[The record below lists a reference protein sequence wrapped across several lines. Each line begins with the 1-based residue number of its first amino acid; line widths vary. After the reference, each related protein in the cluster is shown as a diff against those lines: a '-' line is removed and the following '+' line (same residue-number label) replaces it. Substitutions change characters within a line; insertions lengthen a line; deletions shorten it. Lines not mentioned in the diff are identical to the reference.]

1 MTNSILVARYLRLA
15 AKGLP
20 FIQLD
25 IAICPYPPFALN
37 PSANAYPALHSTFV
51 GLAVRSRGEV
61 TSAVGILCRGEAE
74 NATDERL
81 ERWRTCG
88 YDSDIHL
95 EEAPELDVVR
105 AATLLA
111 KVHTVT
117 SIDMETYNDWSG
129 SPLFVFWTTAL
140 TMPMATA
147 LDLG

>member
-1 MTNSILVARYLRLA
+1 LTNSILVARYLRLA
-15 AKGLP
+15 AKGLS

-37 PSANAYPALHSTFV
+37 SSANAYPALQSTFV

-61 TSAVGILCRGEAE
+61 TSAVGILCRGEAK
-74 NATDERL
+74 NATDEGL
-81 ERWRTCG
+81 ERWRACG
-88 YDSDIHL
+88 YDSDVHL

-105 AATLLA
+105 AGILLA
-111 KVHTVT
+111 NVHTGS
-117 SIDMETYNDWSG
+117 SIDIETYNDWSG

-140 TMPMATA
+140 TIPMATA